1 MATRAAAL
9 RTATAE
15 PGLARYLTEI
25 KRYPMLALER
35 EYLLARRWRE
45 RGDAD
50 AARQLVT
57 SHLRLAARVATG
69 FRGYGLPMSEMISE
83 ANIGLIEAIKRF
95 EPDKG
100 FRLSTYAVWWIRAR
114 VQQYVLSAWSLVRL
128 GASFSQRML
137 FFKLR
142 AAKRRI
148 AAFDADLRFDQVALI
163 AQDLGVP
170 EQAVVEMN
178 QRLDGDLSLNSP
190 LRQDDGSAEWQDWL
204 VDDSTDQET
213 ALAEGEEA
221 DIRRAALHEALHV
234 LNDRERGIFVGRR
247 LSEDPITIAT
257 LAHRYGVS
265 NERVRQI
272 EIRAFQKVQN
282 AVKSRLGQHDEPPAH
297 RLPMSR
303 THAAAQRAQF
313 AQEPRTC

>member
-1 MATRAAAL
+1 MATRTAAP

-15 PGLARYLTEI
+15 PGLARYLAEI
-25 KRYPMLALER
+25 KQYPMLAPEQ
-35 EYLLARRWRE
+35 EYRLGKRWRE

-57 SHLRLAARVATG
+57 SHLRLAAKVAMG
-69 FRGYGLPMSEMISE
+69 FRGYGLPISEMVSE

-100 FRLSTYAVWWIRAR
+100 FRLSTYAVWWIRAQ
-114 VQQYVLSAWSLVRL
+114 VQQYVLSSWSLVRL
-128 GASFSQRML
+128 GAGFSQRKL

-148 AAFDADLRFDQVALI
+148 AALDADLRSDQIALI

-190 LRQDDGSAEWQDWL
+190 LRQDDGSAEWQDSL
-204 VDDSTDQET
+204 VDESADQES
-213 ALAEGEEA
+213 ALAESEET
-221 DIRRAALHEALHV
+221 DIRRTALGEALRL
-234 LNDRERGIFVGRR
+234 LNDRERCIFLGRR
-247 LSEDPITIAT
+247 LSDEPVTIET
-257 LAHRYGVS
+257 LAQRYGVS
-265 NERVRQI
+265 KERVRQI

-282 AVKSRLGQHDEPPAH
+282 AVKDRVAGHDDPSARFLPTSHADAPA
-297 RLPMSR
+297 R
-303 THAAAQRAQF
+303 HASLS
-313 AQEPRTC
+313 